1 MKNFQHKST
10 LIKFDKFEILVTR
23 KKVKY
28 ARLKVGSE
36 ANITLSLPL
45 NFSQNST
52 MLFLEKNKTW
62 LEEKVAKKKALML
75 PKDKTMLLGR
85 IYSLKFDENLKEIQI
100 YNDEIYAPNL
110 TKFIKFKRNFAK
122 NEFMKFIEI
131 YALVINKKINNVVV
145 RDMKTRWGSCNTKKG
160 YINLAL
166 NLIEKSPD
174 LIEYVVLHELTHLL
188 YPHHQKDFYD
198 YIFKLM
204 PDYKEREKKLRN
216 S

>member
-10 LIKFDKFEILVTR
+10 LIKFDKFKILVTR